1 MSTLKLG
8 VGLNGAAGRMG
19 QMLTRLIVQ
28 GEEFKL
34 EAALEAAGHPD
45 IGRDIGEI
53 SGVGPTGILVADRL
67 PECGPEVM
75 VDFSSPEATA
85 ECARHCAKRKIPMVI
100 GTTGLADKQLDAVMA
115 ASTTVPVVLAPNM
128 SVGVNVLLA
137 LVGQAA
143 RMLGGDY
150 DVEIVETHHRFKKDA
165 PSGTALK
172 LAERIAEVMDRD
184 IRCDLVHGRQGQ
196 VGARSQREIGVH
208 AVRAGDVV
216 GDHVVTF
223 ATMGERI
230 ELVHRAHSR
239 ETFARGALRAARF
252 VADKPAGLYTMADVL
267 GL

>member
-1 MSTLKLG
+1 MSALKLG

-19 QMLTRLIVQ
+19 LMLARLILE

-34 EAALEAAGHPD
+34 EAALDAPGHSAL
-45 IGRDIGEI
+45 GRDIGELA
-53 SGVGPTGILVADRL
+53 GVGATGIMVVEEL
-67 PECGPEVM
+67 PEANPEVM
-75 VDFSSPEATA
+75 VDFSSPEAT
-85 ECARHCAKRKIPMVI
+85 EQCARQCARRKIPMVI
-100 GTTGLADKQLDAVMA
+100 GTTGLADNHLDAVMS
-115 ASTTVPVVLAPNM
+115 ASTVIPVVLAPNM
-128 SVGVNVLLA
+128 SVGVNVLLE
-137 LVGQAA
+137 LVGKAA
-143 RMLGGDY
+143 AMLGPDY

-172 LAERIAEVMDRD
+172 LAEKVAEALERD
-184 IRCDLVHGRQGQ
+184 ISRDLVHGRKGQ
-196 VGARSQREIGVH
+196 VGARSQKEIGMH